1 MHGLLVARVADDDLA
16 EPRLQIVERL
26 RKAEDRHDFGGDDDV
41 EAVLARK
48 AVARAAQRH
57 GDVAQR
63 AVVHVH
69 HALPRDAPHVD
80 AERVAVVDVIVEER
94 GEQVVGDADR
104 VKVAGEV
111 QVDVFHRHHLRI
123 AAARGA
129 ALHAEDRTERR
140 LAQADRRL
148 LADLVQAVAEPHRG
162 RRLALARRR
171 RADRR
176 HQDELAVRSSFEPLD
191 PVERDLRLGA
201 AIGHER
207 IGGRSRGARR
217 CPRWAAV
224 SRAGRS
230 RYRST
235 WWILRKCASG
245 CFRNGRATTNDAQG
259 PADRVQMTGFAP
271 PSMGTMAPVT

>member
-1 MHGLLVARVADDDLA
+1 MLPSRVFEIL
-16 EPRLQIVERL
+16 ERPGQ
-26 RKAEDRHDFGGDDDV
+26 AEDRHHFGGDDDV

-48 AVARAAQRH
+48 AVAGAAQRH

-104 VKVAGEV
+104 VEVAGEV
-111 QVDVFHRHHLRI
+111 KVDVLHRHHLRV

-129 ALHAEDRTERR
+129 ALHPEDRAERR
-140 LAQADRRL
+140 LAQAHRRL
-148 LADLVQAVAEPHRG
+148 LADLVETVAQAHGG
-162 RRLALARRR
+162 RRLALAGRR

-176 HQDELAVRSSFEPLD
+176 HQDELAVGAPLEARD

-201 AIGHER
+201 AVRNERVGRDRETRRDVADGKQFGALGNFDVGQHEDPPENDTVCCSKR
-207 IGGRSRGARR
+207 DARGIE
-217 CPRWAAV
+217 PR
-224 SRAGRS
+224 
-230 RYRST
+230 
-235 WWILRKCASG
+235 
-245 CFRNGRATTNDAQG
+245 
-259 PADRVQMTGFAP
+259 AD
-271 PSMGTMAPVT
+271 